1 MREPRLG
8 EACLFL
14 GIHGMSTCHK
24 YLDREDLWAR
34 FAILFSLR
42 IINQLHTH
50 THWMQCRPETCT
62 RACSHPCTE
71 MQSRACLMLPREREE
86 VLQG

>member
-1 MREPRLG
+1 MRETRLG

-50 THWMQCRPETCT
+50 TLD
-62 RACSHPCTE
+62 A
-71 MQSRACLMLPREREE
+71 
-86 VLQG
+86 V